1 MRKMNQET
9 ILKYI
14 EGTATTEEISSV
26 VEWIDAN
33 EANLQEYLSL
43 RKIYEITLWNTPPN
57 NMPKTKKD
65 TFKFGGLLKIVAVF
79 AFGAFFSYLFNTF
92 YLSKTEKQLY
102 TRNIKVPEGQRVNV
116 ELSDGSNVWVNA
128 NSVLTIVEEPNE
140 TREVFLEGEAH
151 FEIAHDPNR
160 KFIVK
165 TDKYQMTVHGT
176 EFNVKTISS
185 KDYFEVGLVEGS
197 LEVASLL
204 TDESILLKPAD
215 RVYAMSGSELQ
226 MGTIDEGEFAWING
240 ILYFNDLTVRE
251 IFEKMELYYNVDI
264 EVTNTSILE
273 HKFTGK
279 FWIRDGVEQVLKVL
293 KFSNNFEYKRTD
305 HHGKIRIEI
314 N

>member
-1 MRKMNQET
+1 MNQET

-14 EGTATTEEISSV
+14 EGTATTEEMNSV
-26 VEWIDAN
+26 VKWIDASETN
-33 EANLQEYLSL
+33 FQEYLSL
-43 RKIYEITLWNTPPN
+43 RKIYEITLWNTPQSN
-57 NMPKTKKD
+57 NLKRD
-65 TFKFGGLLKIVAVF
+65 SFRFRGLLKIVAIF

-92 YLSKTEKQLY
+92 YLSKTENQLLY

-128 NSVLTIVEEPNE
+128 NSVLTIVEDSNE
-140 TREVFLEGEAH
+140 SREIFLEGEAH
-151 FEIAHDPNR
+151 FDVAHDPNR

-165 TDKYQMTVHGT
+165 TNKYQMTVLGT

-185 KDYFEVGLVEGS
+185 KDYFEVGLVKGS
-197 LEVASLL
+197 LQVASLL
-204 TDESILLKPAD
+204 TNETVLLKPTNK
-215 RVYAMSGSELQ
+215 VSAMSGSKFQ

-240 ILYFNDLTVRE
+240 ILYLNDLTVRE

-279 FWIRDGVEQVLKVL
+279 FWISDGVEQVLKVL
-293 KFSNNFEYKRTD
+293 KLSNDFEYKRTD
-305 HHGKIRIEI
+305 YQGNIKIEI
-314 N
+314 S